1 MIKLLRLINISD
13 FSVHIYNA
21 FSHFYYLKMRMTQCL
36 VPILK
41 LAKRKAMRFRNRT
54 RECALTLRFSEK
66 KSAAEQNIFVAF

>member
-13 FSVHIYNA
+13 FTVHIYNA
-21 FSHFYYLKMRMTQCL
+21 FSDCYYLKMRMTW

-41 LAKRKAMRFRNRT
+41 LAKCKAMRFRNRS
-54 RECALTLRFSEK
+54 RECTLTLRFSEK